1 MNTANEFTMEMSHP
15 ATVEGKGAGDE
26 SPPPYYTTRTLI
38 MSILASMGG
47 LIFGFDVGQISGF
60 LAMNNFRQRFGE
72 YDAITGSYYFS
83 NVRAGLIVGLVS
95 RQCCTLKLD

>member
-1 MNTANEFTMEMSHP
+1 MNTANEFTMEMSQ
-15 ATVEGKGAGDE
+15 AAAVEKKGAHDE
-26 SPPPYYTTRTLI
+26 CPPPHYTLRTLI
-38 MSILASMGG
+38 MTISASMGG

-72 YDAITGSYYFS
+72 YDAITGLYYFS

-95 RQCCTLKLD
+95 R

>member
-1 MNTANEFTMEMSHP
+1 MNAENGFVSQSP
-15 ATVEGKGAGDE
+15 QAAVVEEKGAHNE

-60 LAMNNFRQRFGE
+60 LAMENFRQRFGE
-72 YDAITGSYYFS
+72 YNPVTGLYYFS
-83 NVRAGLIVGLVS
+83 NVRAGLIVGLV
-95 RQCCTLKLD
+95 C